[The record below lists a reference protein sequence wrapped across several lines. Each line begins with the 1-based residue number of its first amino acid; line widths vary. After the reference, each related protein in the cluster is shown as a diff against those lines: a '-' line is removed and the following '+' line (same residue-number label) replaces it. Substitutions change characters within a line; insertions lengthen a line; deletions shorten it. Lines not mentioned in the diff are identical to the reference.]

1 MSDLR
6 TPLPTTKRMRR
17 CLRLWAIKLV
27 LQEVVATSRI
37 VRLRVGYPSA
47 VVSEAFKIRLYF

>member
-1 MSDLR
+1 
-6 TPLPTTKRMRR
+6 
-17 CLRLWAIKLV
+17 LV

-47 VVSEAFKIRLYF
+47 VVSEAC